1 MSYFVHFIQ
10 SSVVFEI
17 LYVNINFDFYVSLI
31 NNYQNMVLFKTNEE
45 NNFYTFVDNF
55 YIFDTLI
62 YMV

>member
-17 LYVNINFDFYVSLI
+17 LYANINFDFYVSLI
-31 NNYQNMVLFKTNEE
+31 NNYQYTVLFKTNEE

-55 YIFDTLI
+55 IFLTL
-62 YMV
+62 

>member
-10 SSVVFEI
+10 FSVVFEI

-31 NNYQNMVLFKTNEE
+31 NNYQYTVLFKTNEE